1 MGGTNARARVDRASR
16 SRFTTARAL
25 ATRADA
31 RIASTRASRFDAR
44 QRGAVRASRRRS
56 RRAPRVRLSIIRTY
70 Y

>member
-31 RIASTRASRFDAR
+31 RIASTRASSFDAR
-44 QRGAVRASRRRS
+44 QRGAVRASRRQLDVS
-56 RRAPRVRLSIIRTY
+56 FVDY
-70 Y
+70 